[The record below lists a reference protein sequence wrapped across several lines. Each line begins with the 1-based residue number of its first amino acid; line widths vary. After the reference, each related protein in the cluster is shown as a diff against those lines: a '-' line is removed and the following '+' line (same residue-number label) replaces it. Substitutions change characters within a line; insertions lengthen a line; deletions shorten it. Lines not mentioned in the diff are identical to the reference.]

1 MSRLPIFPTLVV
13 AAAIAAMIRLGIW
26 QLHRADEKEAL
37 RIRYA
42 QNSRLAVM
50 ALPVGAPADARL
62 IFRRAGALCLKV
74 TGWEER
80 GGRSAGG
87 MPGTRFLARCA
98 TGAQGPAFLVDMG
111 VSADPRFRP
120 GWTGGNVVGRIVSE
134 PSRAGLVDRILRRGP
149 VPPAMLIADRAAPGL
164 QPSAQPAPA
173 DMPNNSWSYAMQWF
187 FFAAAAAVIY
197 ALALRGRRRKGGPAP
212 R

>member
-1 MSRLPIFPTLVV
+1 MSRLPIFPTLLV
-13 AAAIAAMIRLGIW
+13 AAAIVAMIRLGIW

-37 RIRYA
+37 LVRYA
-42 QNSRLAVM
+42 QNSQLPVM
-50 ALPVGAPADARL
+50 ALPVGAPADQRL
-62 IFRRAGALCLKV
+62 IFRRASALCLDV

-80 GGRSAGG
+80 GGRSVAG

-98 TGAQGPAFLVDMG
+98 TGVQGPGFLADMG
-111 VSADPRFRP
+111 VSADPRFKP
-120 GWTGGNVVGRIVSE
+120 GWTGGNIIGRIVPE
-134 PSRAGLVDRILRRGP
+134 PSRASLVDRILRRGP
-149 VPPAMLIADRAAPGL
+149 VPRAMLIADAAAPGL

-197 ALALRGRRRKGGPAP
+197 LLALRGRRRRGGAAP